1 MYYVSAQG
9 VDERMINVHYYHYY
23 LIKRGQL
30 HIYIYKAMEVYA
42 SFTLESHK
50 FGVLAFRVAHMSFLV
65 SWRFGLNKKY
75 FIYSNTLT
83 TEQLGRAKS

>member
-1 MYYVSAQG
+1 
-9 VDERMINVHYYHYY
+9 MINVHYYHYY

-30 HIYIYKAMEVYA
+30 HIYKAMEVYA

-65 SWRFGLNKKY
+65 SWCFGLNKKY